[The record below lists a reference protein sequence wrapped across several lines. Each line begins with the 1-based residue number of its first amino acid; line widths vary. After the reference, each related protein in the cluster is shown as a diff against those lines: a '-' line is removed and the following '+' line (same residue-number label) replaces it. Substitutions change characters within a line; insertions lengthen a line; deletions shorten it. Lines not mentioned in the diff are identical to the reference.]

1 MLNKKLSKQLTAP
14 KQPKAPK
21 QPTIP
26 LSNVEVRE
34 VVSILNNS
42 VSLCHNEEISK
53 SVGVSVNELAELHK
67 RNQEL
72 EERENRTLEL
82 VKEKTFVTTKTDLN
96 IPSEYEGV
104 KIMVV
109 DKFEGV
115 FED

>member
-53 SVGVSVNELAELHK
+53 SIGVSVNELAVLHK
-67 RNQEL
+67 RIKEL
-72 EERENRTLEL
+72 EEREKCTIGKR
-82 VKEKTFVTTKTDLN
+82 KRKFVL
-96 IPSEYEGV
+96 
-104 KIMVV
+104 
-109 DKFEGV
+109 
-115 FED
+115 